1 VLNFA
6 LVATVFGLT
15 FLAELPDKSLFA
27 SLLLGTRYRPV
38 HVWVGVAA
46 AFLVQM
52 AVAVTAGLV
61 LVTALP
67 HRMVEATVAALFA
80 AGAAWLLVA
89 SFRPQDRD
97 GADAARQGGPPPSFW
112 RVAGASFAVVFAAEW
127 GDITQITTA
136 NLAARYGDPI
146 SVGIGAV
153 LACWLLAALAITVGA
168 KSLDVIPMV
177 WVRRVTAVIMLGLAA
192 WSAWGALS

>member
-1 VLNFA
+1 MLNFA

-27 SLLLGTRYRPV
+27 SLLLGTRYRPA
-38 HVWVGVAA
+38 HVWAGVAA

-52 AVAVTAGLV
+52 AVAVTAGQV
-61 LVTALP
+61 LVTVLP

-80 AGAAWLLVA
+80 AGAAWLLMA
-89 SFRPQDRD
+89 SFRAEDRD

-136 NLAARYGDPI
+136 NLAARYGDPV

-168 KSLDVIPMV
+168 KSPWYPL
-177 WVRRVTAVIMLGLAA
+177 
-192 WSAWGALS
+192 